1 MTKDNFDRKK
11 NYGNDKIIKL
21 DPLAKKLDSVGMTGG
36 ASKSSSIGF
45 RYDKLLGRKIPVK
58 MYKKRQLQKEKAKLE
73 MNKIANQPTKS
84 LSLKNIDIRLK
95 QINID
100 LKKLSD

>member
-11 NYGNDKIIKL
+11 NYGNTKIIQL
-21 DPLAKKLDSVGMTGG
+21 DPLSERLSNAGHMGG
-36 ASKSSSIGF
+36 ASKSSSTGF